1 MRPYGYRA
9 RADRARAGC
18 SPPVTVESMIGYLEG
33 VAKTENIVVAGGVGY
48 VVCAPF
54 PLIVGAQVQLLV
66 TTIVREES
74 ITLFGFSDRAEQ
86 LVFEALCRLH
96 GVGSQTALSLLR
108 DVGLSGIQSRDAKV
122 IQKANGVG
130 AKLAARIAAELV
142 LPELPESGVSS
153 AHIEIA
159 NTLVALG
166 FSMNEALEAVKSA
179 VEADPDA
186 DEEQWI
192 TESLLI
198 LRGN

>member
-1 MRPYGYRA
+1 MARA
-9 RADRARAGC
+9 RY
-18 SPPVTVESMIGYLEG
+18 SPAVTVENMIGYLEG
-33 VAKTENIVVAGGVGY
+33 IAKTENIVVAGGVGY

-54 PLIVGAQVQLLV
+54 PLVVGEQVQLLV

-86 LVFEALCRLH
+86 LVFESLCRLH
-96 GVGSQTALSLLR
+96 GVGSQTALALLR

-142 LPELPESGVSS
+142 LPELPDSGVSS
-153 AHIEIA
+153 SHIEIA

-179 VEADPDA
+179 VAAEPDA

-192 TESLLI
+192 TEALLV
-198 LRGN
+198 LRGR